1 MSVFIT
7 GVTALIALAFAVA
20 LLDQWR
26 VRHQSFQLA
35 WAVGMLFF
43 GIASACEAIAAA
55 GGWNET
61 LYRTWYLTGAMP
73 PPGRRPR

>member
-7 GVTALIALAFAVA
+7 AITSLIALAFAIA

-26 VRHQSFQLA
+26 VRRQTFQLA

-43 GIASACEAIAAA
+43 GIASGCEAIAAA
-55 GGWNET
+55 IGWNEL
-61 LYRTWYLTGAMP
+61 LYRT
-73 PPGRRPR
+73 